1 MVYCTES
8 ADDCDDL
15 ACDLATCQL
24 LMLAG
29 GGQQDQE
36 LIPDQDLLT
45 VRPGSP
51 DGGTRSSVTV
61 IMTRCGAS

>member
-1 MVYCTES
+1 MYYAES

-24 LMLAG
+24 LVLAG
-29 GGQQDQE
+29 GGRPEQD

-45 VRPGSP
+45 V
-51 DGGTRSSVTV
+51 
-61 IMTRCGAS
+61 C